1 MSEQNKNMN
10 NPRSPR
16 GDANRD
22 PITGTPGAHP
32 VGTGLGAI
40 GAGAAVGAA
49 GGAMGGPVGAA
60 AGAVVG
66 AVAGAVVGKA
76 AAEVINPTVETKYW
90 KENHASRLYADP
102 KLDYDQY
109 GPAYQYGW
117 ESFGTRGKGGKT
129 FESVESELGRGWDK
143 ARGESRLVWDQAR
156 AASRDAW
163 NRVELAVR
171 SVVAPAGG

>member
-1 MSEQNKNMN
+1 LA
-10 NPRSPR
+10 R
-16 GDANRD
+16 
-22 PITGTPGAHP
+22 
-32 VGTGLGAI
+32 L
-40 GAGAAVGAA
+40 
-49 GGAMGGPVGAA
+49 

-156 AASRDAW
+156 AA
-163 NRVELAVR
+163 
-171 SVVAPAGG
+171 VAGCMEQGGAGGPQCGCSCRGLRIR